1 MNRITWA
8 MALTIVQIVATPSSA
23 AGVPAGASPQSLS
36 DAVALAWSRAPAAAT
51 QPHRRSEVDAL
62 ARLAAGWAPGPP
74 VVAVSTT
81 GDRLLAATGMRE
93 WALEIA
99 TPLWQRGQ
107 REAQQAEALASRIS
121 MEARERLEQL
131 ELAGQVR
138 AAWWAVV
145 AARDSVALLDQRLAS
160 ARALQED
167 VERRWRAGDLARTDV
182 NTAKAETQ
190 SVLSERIDAEREVR
204 RAETEWLALVGSPA
218 PAQLPDETLA
228 SPSPAMNAHPALRS
242 VEAAVALA
250 QAQLRVAD
258 RRRSE
263 APELALR
270 WVRERGSSAEPYA
283 NVLGLQLRL
292 PLSSPPRAT
301 AELAS
306 KRGVLAELEA
316 QRSLLREQIDR
327 DAERARLDLDAG
339 ERSLALVEARKAL
352 VADTLQLMQK
362 SFALGETDLPTLIR
376 HRAEFFA
383 VEAARVRQLRA
394 RSAAIAQL
402 NQMQGVLP

>member
-1 MNRITWA
+1 MNRFTWA
-8 MALTIVQIVATPSSA
+8 MALAIVQIVAPPPSSA
-23 AGVPAGASPQSLS
+23 GAPAGAPPQSLS
-36 DAVALAWSRAPAAAT
+36 DAVALAWSRSPAAAT
-51 QPHRRSEVDAL
+51 LPHRRSEADAL
-62 ARLAAGWAPGPP
+62 ARVAAGWAPGPP
-74 VVAVSTT
+74 VVAMSTT
-81 GDRLLAATGMRE
+81 GDRLLAATGKRE
-93 WALEIA
+93 WELEIA
-99 TPLWQRGQ
+99 TPLWQRGE
-107 REAQQAEALASRIS
+107 REAQQAEALASRVSI
-121 MEARERLEQL
+121 EARERLEQL

-145 AARDSVALLDQRLAS
+145 AARDAVALLDQRLAS

-182 NTAKAETQ
+182 NAAKAETQ
-190 SVLSERIDAEREVR
+190 SVLSERIDADREAR
-204 RAETEWLALVGSPA
+204 RAETAWQALVGSPA
-218 PAQLPDETLA
+218 PAHLPDETLA
-228 SPSPAMNAHPALRS
+228 SPPPATNVHPVLRS
-242 VEAAVALA
+242 TEAAVALA
-250 QAQLRVAD
+250 QAQLQVAD

-306 KRGVLAELEA
+306 KRGALAELEA

-327 DAERARLDLDAG
+327 DAERARFDLDAA
-339 ERSLALVEARKAL
+339 ERSLALLEARAAL

-362 SFALGETDLPTLIR
+362 SFALGETDLPTLLR

-402 NQMQGVLP
+402 NQIQGVLP